1 MRVARVLTDVAG
13 IPKEFD
19 YLVPE
24 ALEPRVAVGTMV
36 RVPLGGRRVGGWV
49 VGLSSEASTDRPLRP
64 VAKVTGYGP
73 PADLVDL
80 AHWAAW
86 RWAGRRSA
94 FLTTASPPRAVAG
107 LPPPSRR
114 ERPPAAVPGSLAADA
129 FKGGLVVARVPP
141 ADDVMPFVLEAAR
154 HDDALLLAPSL
165 ATAAFLAARL
175 RRLGVA
181 VAELPRDWARAAAGG
196 CVAVGARAGAWAPRP
211 RLGAVLVLDEGDEA
225 YQEERAPTWNA
236 RDVAVER
243 ARRAGVPCVLV
254 SPAPSL
260 ESLAVPGVVLLTPAR
275 SDERS
280 GWPVV
285 DVVDRRADPPG
296 AGLYSSRVV
305 DLLRQAGPGR
315 RVVCVLNRKG
325 RARLLAC
332 AACGELARC
341 EVCEGPV
348 AEAGSPAAT
357 GSTDVSVSIT
367 RRAPVGAVSA
377 DFGALPTQQ
386 SPTAKA
392 GRRAKGDDRLE
403 CRRCGAVRPVVC
415 TNCGATRLKTLRV
428 GVSRAR
434 EELELL
440 AGWPVG
446 EVTADSAG
454 PLPDAP
460 VLVGTE
466 AVLHRV
472 AGAHGVAFLDFD
484 QELLAPRYRAG
495 EQALG
500 MLARAARLV
509 GGRDGVG
516 SGRIV
521 VQTRLPAH
529 EVLDAVIHA
538 DPSRFTVVESA
549 RRAALQLPPETA
561 MAVVSGEAAPAFIE
575 ALNGVEIMG
584 PSDGRWLLRA
594 PDHATLAEAL
604 AATPRPSGRLRVEVD
619 PRRT

>member
-1 MRVARVLTDVAG
+1 VTIARVLTDVAG

-24 ALEPRVAVGTMV
+24 ALETRVTVGTMV
-36 RVPLGGRRVGGWV
+36 RVPLGGRRVGGWG

-64 VAKVTGYGP
+64 LAKVTGFGP
-73 PADLVDL
+73 PADLVEL
-80 AHWAAW
+80 ADWAAW

-94 FLTTASPPRAVAG
+94 FLKTASPPRAVVG
-107 LPPPSRR
+107 LPPPSRG
-114 ERPPAAVPGSLAADA
+114 ERPPASPPGSLAADA

-154 HDDALLLAPSL
+154 HDDALVLAPSL
-165 ATAAFLAARL
+165 ATAGFLAARL

-211 RLGAVLVLDEGDEA
+211 RIGAVLVLDEGDEA

-260 ESLAVPGVVLLTPAR
+260 ESLAIPGVVLLTPAR
-275 SDERS
+275 SDERA

-285 DVVDRRADPPG
+285 DVVDRRSDPPG

-305 DLLRQAGPGR
+305 DLLRQAGSGR

-348 AEAGSPAAT
+348 AET
-357 GSTDVSVSIT
+357 GSAAPGSADVGVSIT
-367 RRAPVGAVSA
+367 QIAPIGAHSA
-377 DFGALPTQQ
+377 DFGAISTHQTPTE
-386 SPTAKA
+386 
-392 GRRAKGDDRLE
+392 RLE

-428 GVSRAR
+428 GVTRAR

-440 AGWPVG
+440 AGLPVG
-446 EVTADSAG
+446 EVTADSEG

-500 MLARAARLV
+500 MVARAARLV
-509 GGRDGVG
+509 GGRDGA
-516 SGRIV
+516 GRIV
-521 VQTRLPAH
+521 VQTRLPDH
-529 EVLDAVIHA
+529 EVLDAAIHA

-575 ALNGVEIMG
+575 ALTGVEIMG
-584 PSDGRWLLRA
+584 PSAGRWLLRA
-594 PDHATLAEAL
+594 PDHATLADAL